1 MQYSGKIEPE
11 KLCMKLSVYVCILS
25 YYNRAPTLFISIPE
39 LMRKAENKNNIL
51 LVLILG
57 SLAAV
62 GPFSIDMYV
71 PGFPVI
77 AGDFH
82 VDISII
88 GYSLTSYFLGI
99 SFGQLIYGPVTDR
112 FGRKKPLIIGLN
124 LYLIASVGC
133 IFAPGVW
140 SLIALRGMQALGG
153 CVGMVASR
161 AIVRDIFPPS
171 KTAKMYATL
180 VLILGVAPIVAPTL
194 GGIVAST
201 LGWRY
206 IFVILTAIV
215 LLILLAV
222 VFFLGESKTP
232 DPGIS
237 LRPGAIL
244 KQYYAVLSNREFLI
258 YGLASGALSSGLFA
272 YISGSAYVYMDMF
285 HLSEQQYGWIY
296 SLNAAGLI
304 AGSQLNHLLLRR
316 NSSESISV
324 TFAGTQLLTGLSL
337 IVATMMLPAGQ
348 TALFLLVIIY
358 LMTHGILNPNTTALA
373 INPFQ
378 KNAGSAS
385 SLIGFIQMTLG
396 SIASALVS
404 FFHNGTAYP
413 MVIVMLCFSL
423 LGAGLLF
430 FGKLTAVNSDSRLRT
445 GLLFARRGNTPNK
458 L

>member
-1 MQYSGKIEPE
+1 MKKI
-11 KLCMKLSVYVCILS
+11 
-25 YYNRAPTLFISIPE
+25 
-39 LMRKAENKNNIL
+39 ENKNITI

-57 SLAAV
+57 GLAAV

-77 AGDFH
+77 ANDFH
-82 VDISII
+82 VDISVI

-112 FGRKKPLIIGLN
+112 FGRKKPLIIGLI

-133 IFAPGVW
+133 VFAPGVL
-140 SLIALRGMQALGG
+140 SLIALRAMQALGG

-180 VLILGVAPIVAPTL
+180 VLILGVAPIVAPTM

-206 IFVILTAIV
+206 IFVILTGIV
-215 LLILLAV
+215 LMILLAV
-222 VFFLGESKTP
+222 IYFLGESKTP
-232 DPGIS
+232 DPSIS
-237 LRPGAIL
+237 LRPGAIA

-272 YISGSAYVYMDMF
+272 YISGSAFVYMDMF

-304 AGSQLNHLLLRR
+304 GGSQLNHLMLRK
-316 NSSESISV
+316 NSSETISMA
-324 TFAGTQLLTGLSL
+324 FAGTQLLTGIML
-337 IVATMMLPAGQ
+337 IVAAMLLPAGEI
-348 TALFLLVIIY
+348 ALFLLVIVY

-373 INPFQ
+373 INPFP
-378 KNAGSAS
+378 KSAGTAS

-404 FFHNGTAYP
+404 FLHNGTAYP
-413 MVIVMLCFSL
+413 MVVVMTCCSL

-430 FGKLTAVNSDSRLRT
+430 FGKMISLEGDHWIKPGV
-445 GLLFARRGNTPNK
+445 LFARRGNSTNK
-458 L
+458 MKP